1 MTKTAAKTA
10 KKVSPKTAQKTA
22 STSSQQAISS
32 SQDSENKVFLL
43 TKDGYDKLVNE
54 LDYLR
59 NVKRREVADRIREAI
74 SYGDLSENS
83 EYEDA
88 KNEQAFVEG
97 RIMEL
102 EEKVKYVKIIDEV
115 QSRRVASVQLGST
128 VMARFLGH
136 KGIPAKDVQFVI
148 VGSTEADPLHGK
160 ISNVSPVGM
169 ALLDHRAGEVIDIH
183 TPAGL
188 AQYEILKVV

>member
-1 MTKTAAKTA
+1 MANVTKKA
-10 KKVSPKTAQKTA
+10 KKASSSDALLGENGEQKTF
-22 STSSQQAISS
+22 I
-32 SQDSENKVFLL
+32 L
-43 TKDGYDKLVNE
+43 TKDGYDKLVSE

-102 EEKVKYVKIIDEV
+102 EEKIKFVQIIDE
-115 QSRRVASVQLGST
+115 SGKKTASVQLGST
-128 VMARFLGH
+128 VVV
-136 KGIPAKDVQFVI
+136 KIISAKSSSEPMSFTI
-148 VGSTEADPLHGK
+148 VGSTEADPIKGR
-160 ISNVSPVGM
+160 ISNVSPVGI
-169 ALLDHRAGEVIDIH
+169 ALLDHRAGEKLDVH
-183 TPAGL
+183 TPSGVI
-188 AQYEILKVV
+188 QYEILKVE

>member
-1 MTKTAAKTA
+1 MANVIKKSKKASSSDALLGDTAE
-10 KKVSPKTAQKTA
+10 QKTF
-22 STSSQQAISS
+22 I
-32 SQDSENKVFLL
+32 L
-43 TKDGYDKLVNE
+43 TKDGYDKLVSE

-102 EEKVKYVKIIDEV
+102 EEKIKFVQIIDE
-115 QSRRVASVQLGST
+115 SGKKTASVQLGST
-128 VMARFLGH
+128 VVVKILG
-136 KGIPAKDVQFVI
+136 AKSSGEAMSFTI
-148 VGSTEADPLHGK
+148 VGSTEADPIKGK
-160 ISNVSPVGM
+160 ISNVSPVGI
-169 ALLDHRAGEVIDIH
+169 ALLDHRAGEKLDVH
-183 TPAGL
+183 TPSGVI
-188 AQYEILKVV
+188 QYEILKVE

>member
-1 MTKTAAKTA
+1 MKSSGASVQEEVLEIKTF
-10 KKVSPKTAQKTA
+10 
-22 STSSQQAISS
+22 I
-32 SQDSENKVFLL
+32 L
-43 TKDGYDKLVNE
+43 TKDGFDKLVSE

-102 EEKVKYVKIIDEV
+102 EEKVKYVQIIDDN
-115 QSRRVASVQLGST
+115 QKKTASVQLGGT
-128 VMARFLGH
+128 VVVKLCGPKADETKMSFT
-136 KGIPAKDVQFVI
+136 I
-148 VGSTEADPLHGK
+148 VGSTEADPLKGR

-169 ALLDHRAGEVIDIH
+169 ALLDHRAGEKIDVP
-183 TPAGL
+183 TPSGII
-188 AQYEILKVV
+188 QYEILKVD

>member
-1 MTKTAAKTA
+1 MSKITKKKSASSALPSDEVEHKTF
-10 KKVSPKTAQKTA
+10 
-22 STSSQQAISS
+22 I
-32 SQDSENKVFLL
+32 L
-43 TKDGYDKLVNE
+43 TKDGYDKLVSE
-54 LDYLR
+54 LEYLK

-102 EEKVKYVKIIDEV
+102 EEKVKYVQIIDE
-115 QSRRVASVQLGST
+115 SGKKTASVQLGST
-128 VMARFLGH
+128 VIVKLSGPKATGEKLSFT
-136 KGIPAKDVQFVI
+136 I
-148 VGSTEADPLHGK
+148 VGSTEADPIKGK

-169 ALLDHRAGEVIDIH
+169 ALLDHRAGELLDVH
-183 TPAGL
+183 TPSGVI
-188 AQYEILKVV
+188 QYEILKVE

>member
-1 MTKTAAKTA
+1 MAKVTKKSAKSA
-10 KKVSPKTAQKTA
+10 GSALQEENIEIKTF
-22 STSSQQAISS
+22 I
-32 SQDSENKVFLL
+32 L
-43 TKDGYDKLVNE
+43 TKDGYDKLVSE

-102 EEKVKYVKIIDEV
+102 EEKIKYVQIIDDN
-115 QSRRVASVQLGST
+115 QKKTASVQLGGT
-128 VMARFLGH
+128 VVVKLCGPKADGQQMSFT
-136 KGIPAKDVQFVI
+136 I
-148 VGSTEADPLHGK
+148 VGSTEADPLKGR

-169 ALLDHRAGEVIDIH
+169 ALLDHRAGEKIDIS
-183 TPAGL
+183 TPSGL
-188 AQYEILKVV
+188 IQYEILKVD

>member
-1 MTKTAAKTA
+1 MANVI
-10 KKVSPKTAQKTA
+10 KKSKKASSSDALLGDTTEQKTF
-22 STSSQQAISS
+22 I
-32 SQDSENKVFLL
+32 L
-43 TKDGYDKLVNE
+43 TKDGYDKLVSE

-102 EEKVKYVKIIDEV
+102 EEKIKFVQIIDE
-115 QSRRVASVQLGST
+115 SGKKTASVQLGST
-128 VMARFLGH
+128 VVVKILG
-136 KGIPAKDVQFVI
+136 AKSSGEAMSFTI
-148 VGSTEADPLHGK
+148 VGSTEADPIKGK
-160 ISNVSPVGM
+160 ISNVSPVGI
-169 ALLDHRAGEVIDIH
+169 ALLDHRAGEKLDVH
-183 TPAGL
+183 TPSGVI
-188 AQYEILKVV
+188 QYEILKVE